1 MPHPVETVDLLIHA
15 RWVLPIEPRG
25 AVLERHALA
34 VRDGRIVALLPSAEA
49 AQRFTAAEVVTRD
62 QHVLMPGLVN
72 AHTHLA
78 MTLLRGLADDLPL
91 ERWLNDH
98 VWPAEARWVSP
109 EFCRDGVELALAES
123 IRGGVTCVN
132 DMYFFPD
139 ATARAALAAGMRA
152 SIGLVVLAFP
162 TAWAADPDEYLHK
175 GLAARDQHRADPL
188 LSFTLAPHAPYS
200 VPDAAFERIRVLA
213 AELEARIHCHVHETA
228 AEVAAAVA
236 ADGRRPLAR
245 LDALGILGPDLLA
258 VHMTQLNE
266 AEVALCAERGLT
278 VVHCAESNLKL
289 ASGCCPVAALRR
301 AGVPVALGTD
311 GAASNNDLDMFG
323 ELRTA
328 ALLAKQVAG
337 DPTVLGAHEALAMA
351 TLDGARALG
360 LGADTGSLVPG
371 KWADAIAVD
380 LGGLEQQPMYDVAST
395 LCYASGRERVRDAW
409 VAGRPLMR
417 ERALLTLD
425 EAGLI
430 ERAQHWRARLRP

>member
-1 MPHPVETVDLLIHA
+1 MAAPLEPIDLLIHA

-25 AVLERHALA
+25 AVLEHHALA
-34 VRDGRIVALLPSAEA
+34 VRAGRIVALLPSAEA
-49 AQRFTAAEVVTRD
+49 TRRFDAAEVVQRD
-62 QHVLMPGLVN
+62 QHLLMPGLVN

-78 MTLLRGLADDLPL
+78 MSLLRGLADDLPL
-91 ERWLNDH
+91 ARWLNDH
-98 VWPAEARWVSP
+98 IWPAEARWVGA
-109 EFCRDGVELALAES
+109 EFCRDGALLALAES
-123 IRGGVTCVN
+123 VRGGVTCVN

-139 ATARAALAAGMRA
+139 ATARAALDTGVRAALG
-152 SIGLVVLAFP
+152 IVVLAFP

-188 LSFTLAPHAPYS
+188 LSFLLAPHAPYS
-200 VPDAAFERIRVLA
+200 VSDAAFERVRVLA

-228 AEVAAAVA
+228 AEVAEAVA
-236 ADGRRPLAR
+236 KDGRRPLAR

-258 VHMTQLNE
+258 VHMTQLTP
-266 AEVALCAERGLT
+266 AEIALCAERGVN
-278 VVHCAESNLKL
+278 VVHCPESNLKL
-289 ASGCCPVAALRR
+289 ASGLCPVGALRQ

-311 GAASNNDLDMFG
+311 GAASNNDLDLLG

-360 LGADTGSLVPG
+360 LGAETGSLVPG
-371 KWADAIAVD
+371 KWADAIAID
-380 LGGLEQQPMYDVAST
+380 LGGLEQQPVHDVAST
-395 LCYASGRERVRDAW
+395 LVYATGRERVRDAW
-409 VAGRPLMR
+409 VAGRAVMR

-425 EAGLI
+425 EDRVIA
-430 ERAQHWRARLRP
+430 RAREWRARLHP